1 MVAGSGRAWLY
12 GNGPPGNHAIRLMM
26 SELRVFR
33 VGCQHGRSKGRAA
46 VDLWSASS
54 YPGQISGL
62 MRLAMREVG
71 TYEAKTHLP
80 ELLKAVETGET
91 IVITRRGTPI
101 AKLVPVAGSRSADV
115 SAVIARMQRARALRQ
130 SVATE
135 DILTAR
141 DEGRR
146 S

>member
-1 MVAGSGRAWLY
+1 
-12 GNGPPGNHAIRLMM
+12 
-26 SELRVFR
+26 
-33 VGCQHGRSKGRAA
+33 
-46 VDLWSASS
+46 
-54 YPGQISGL
+54 
-62 MRLAMREVG
+62 MREVG